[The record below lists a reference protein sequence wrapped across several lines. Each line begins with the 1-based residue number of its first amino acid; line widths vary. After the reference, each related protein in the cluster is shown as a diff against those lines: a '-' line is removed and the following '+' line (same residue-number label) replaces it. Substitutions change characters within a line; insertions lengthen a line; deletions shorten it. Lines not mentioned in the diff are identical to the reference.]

1 MEVVDVAEPNIDLQP
16 VLLSP
21 IIWRKEVR
29 FVGLWRRLVAWNL
42 NQLSRFDQHG
52 ELSIACS
59 YSYRIKA
66 QS

>member
-21 IIWRKEVR
+21 VIWRKEVR
-29 FVGLWRRLVAWNL
+29 FVGLRRRLVAGNL
-42 NQLSRFDQHG
+42 NQLSRFDQHW

-59 YSYRIKA
+59 YSYRIKV